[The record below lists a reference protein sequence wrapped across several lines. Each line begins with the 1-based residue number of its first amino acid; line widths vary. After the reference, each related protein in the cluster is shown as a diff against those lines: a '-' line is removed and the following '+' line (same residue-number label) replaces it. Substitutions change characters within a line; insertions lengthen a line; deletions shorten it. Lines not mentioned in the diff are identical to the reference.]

1 MIVREK
7 MYPPQLSPEFVD
19 FLSGRSGN
27 WEEGGK
33 GWEVELTEEEPGGN
47 PGWFEFEPGNGSQLN
62 PPWSAG
68 SNLGVKK
75 RCRSE
80 MIIFVKHKMCKFSFK
95 TILLFEN

>member
-33 GWEVELTEEEPGGN
+33 GWEVELAEEDPGGN
-47 PGWFEFEPGNGSQLN
+47 PGWFELVPGNGSQLN

-68 SNLGVKK
+68 SNLWMK
-75 RCRSE
+75 E
-80 MIIFVKHKMCKFSFK
+80 MLVRNNNFWYTKCVNF
-95 TILLFEN
+95 LFF